1 MTQAPDQM
9 PQQRKLSTRLQPWVE
24 AAYKLIVAAAAA
36 VAIWRNLH
44 GW

>member
-1 MTQAPDQM
+1 MTQAPHHR

-24 AAYKLIVAAAAA
+24 AVYKLLMATAAA

>member
-24 AAYKLIVAAAAA
+24 IVYKLIMATAAAL
-36 VAIWRNLH
+36 AIWRGLR
-44 GW
+44 G